1 MLGSLHYVL
10 EGMYPLRPEIEN
22 ALHAADYLSVEVDL
36 SKVAPEELQKLVLEL
51 GVYKDG
57 TTLKDHI
64 SAITYKKVAAFLKAN
79 GLPES
84 SFDNFKPWFVQ
95 QNILGV
101 IADKEGYQSDIGI
114 DHYLINKA
122 NKGKKTVVAL
132 ETIDFQFQTNNNYSD
147 ALQEKLLLQ
156 TLDPTAGVILA
167 PDGGIDTLVEKKK
180 PIWSSSECCTC

>member
-79 GLPES
+79 GLPGS